1 MIEKKIEKFLSSYLE
16 TKKIKNINWSITKNV
31 KKGFGDY
38 SSNIALVLGKI
49 SKTSPINIANEV
61 LDHNKDKTLFS
72 VFVTEPGFVNFNVE
86 LDYYINN
93 LSTILKN
100 QKKFGKPTG
109 KTQSA
114 NVEFVSCNPT
124 GPLTIGH
131 GRQAVLGDVISNIL
145 SWHNYK
151 VTREYY
157 YNDAG
162 RQMQILAESCYAK
175 YAKKIGKEFQAP
187 DNAYVGEY
195 LDEIADK
202 ILNKFGEELNEK
214 DEQFRTFTEKQIF
227 DNIQSTLNSLN
238 VVFDVFSKE
247 KSFYD
252 NGSIDQ
258 VLKTLTKLSLS
269 YEKDGATWFKTT
281 KLGKKEDKVLV
292 KSSGEPTY
300 RLPDIA
306 YHIDKVERGFDLIV
320 DVFGADHID
329 SYPDVLLALD
339 TLGIPTN
346 HIKVIIHQ
354 FVTLKKDNQIVKM
367 STRKANFV
375 TLDELIEKLNS
386 DVIRYFFIMRGVNTH
401 LDFDLDLAM
410 DESEKNPVYY
420 LQYAH
425 ARISNLNKRF
435 KKEMGESNT
444 INLELLEEE
453 DEILLIKKLEQF
465 PKKMEQLLQSLEPR
479 QLATYLENLS
489 AQYHKFY
496 GNHKVIDSNNTELS
510 HARMALCN
518 STQIIL
524 KIGFS
529 ILGISSPERM

>member
-1 MIEKKIEKFLSSYLE
+1 MIERKIEEFIISYLKE
-16 TKKIKNINWSITKNV
+16 NEIENKDWSITQNN
-31 KKGFGDY
+31 KKGFDDY
-38 SSNIALVLGKI
+38 SSNIALVLAKI
-49 SKTSPINIANEV
+49 LKKSPMDLANNILKFYKEDN
-61 LDHNKDKTLFS
+61 LFT
-72 VFVTEPGFVNFNVE
+72 VFVTKPGFVNFIVKNS
-86 LDYYINN
+86 YYYDIINQ
-93 LSTILKN
+93 ILKE
-100 QKKFGKPTG
+100 QHSFGKP
-109 KTQSA
+109 QSKNQTA

-124 GPLTIGH
+124 GPLTVGH
-131 GRQAVLGDVISNIL
+131 GRQAILGDMISNIL
-145 SWHNYK
+145 TWNGYN

-162 RQMQILAESCYAK
+162 KQMRILAESCYAK
-175 YAKKIGKEFQAP
+175 YANQIGKHVQPPE
-187 DNAYVGEY
+187 NGYVGLY
-195 LDEIADK
+195 LDEIASKIIDKYGKDLKSDDK
-202 ILNKFGEELNEK
+202 I
-214 DEQFRTFTEKQIF
+214 FRDFTEKEIF
-227 DNIQSTLNSLN
+227 ANIENTLESIGIK
-238 VVFDVFSKE
+238 FDVFTKE
-247 KSFYD
+247 GTFYKNGDID
-252 NGSIDQ
+252 N
-258 VLKTLTKLSLS
+258 VLKSLKDKKLS
-269 YEKDGATWFKTT
+269 YEKDGAVWFKTT
-281 KLGKKEDKVLV
+281 ALGKEEDKVLV
-292 KSSGEPTY
+292 KSTGEPTY

-306 YHIDKVERGFDLIV
+306 YHIDKVKRNFNLLV

-329 SYPDVLLALD
+329 TYPDVMLALEALD
-339 TLGIPTN
+339 YKTS
-346 HIKVIIHQ
+346 HIKIVIHQ
-354 FVTLKKDNQIVKM
+354 FVTLKKDGEIVKM

-375 TLDELIEKLNS
+375 TLDELIQKLSS
-386 DVIRYFFIMRGVNTH
+386 DIIRYFFIMRGANSH

>member
-1 MIEKKIEKFLSSYLE
+1 MIERKIEEFIISYLKE
-16 TKKIKNINWSITKNV
+16 NEIENKDWSITQNN

-38 SSNIALVLGKI
+38 SSNIALVLAKI
-49 SKTSPINIANEV
+49 LKKSPMDLANNILKFYKEDN
-61 LDHNKDKTLFS
+61 LFT
-72 VFVTEPGFVNFNVE
+72 VFVTKPGFVNFIVKNS
-86 LDYYINN
+86 YYYDIINQ
-93 LSTILKN
+93 ILKE
-100 QKKFGKPTG
+100 QHSFGKP
-109 KTQSA
+109 QSKNQTA

-124 GPLTIGH
+124 GPLTVGH
-131 GRQAVLGDVISNIL
+131 GRQAILGDMISNIL
-145 SWHNYK
+145 TWNGYN

-162 RQMQILAESCYAK
+162 KQMRILAESCYAK
-175 YAKKIGKEFQAP
+175 YANQIGKHVQPPE
-187 DNAYVGEY
+187 NGYVGLY
-195 LDEIADK
+195 LDEIASKIIDKYGKDLKSDDK
-202 ILNKFGEELNEK
+202 I
-214 DEQFRTFTEKQIF
+214 FRDFTEKEIF
-227 DNIQSTLNSLN
+227 ANIENTLESIGIK
-238 VVFDVFSKE
+238 FDVFTKE
-247 KSFYD
+247 GTFYKNGDID
-252 NGSIDQ
+252 N
-258 VLKTLTKLSLS
+258 VLKSLKDKKLS
-269 YEKDGATWFKTT
+269 YEKDGAVWFKTT
-281 KLGKKEDKVLV
+281 ALGKEEDKVLV
-292 KSSGEPTY
+292 KSTGEPTY

-306 YHIDKVERGFDLIV
+306 YHIDKVKRNFNLLV

-329 SYPDVLLALD
+329 TYPDVMLALEALD
-339 TLGIPTN
+339 YKTS
-346 HIKVIIHQ
+346 HIKIVIHQ
-354 FVTLKKDNQIVKM
+354 FVTLKKDGEIVKM

-375 TLDELIEKLNS
+375 TLDELIQKLSS
-386 DVIRYFFIMRGVNTH
+386 DIIRYFFIMRGANSH

-410 DESEKNPVYY
+410 VESEKNPVYY

>member
-1 MIEKKIEKFLSSYLE
+1 M
-16 TKKIKNINWSITKNV
+16 
-31 KKGFGDY
+31 
-38 SSNIALVLGKI
+38 
-49 SKTSPINIANEV
+49 
-61 LDHNKDKTLFS
+61 
-72 VFVTEPGFVNFNVE
+72 
-86 LDYYINN
+86 
-93 LSTILKN
+93 
-100 QKKFGKPTG
+100 
-109 KTQSA
+109 
-114 NVEFVSCNPT
+114 
-124 GPLTIGH
+124 
-131 GRQAVLGDVISNIL
+131 R
-145 SWHNYK
+145 
-151 VTREYY
+151 
-157 YNDAG
+157 
-162 RQMQILAESCYAK
+162 ILAESCYAK
-175 YAKKIGKEFQAP
+175 YANQIGKHVQPPE
-187 DNAYVGEY
+187 NGYVGLY
-195 LDEIADK
+195 LDEIASKIIDKYGKDLKSDDK
-202 ILNKFGEELNEK
+202 I
-214 DEQFRTFTEKQIF
+214 FRDFTEKEIF
-227 DNIQSTLNSLN
+227 ANIENTLESIGIK
-238 VVFDVFSKE
+238 FDVFTKE
-247 KSFYD
+247 GTFYKNGDID
-252 NGSIDQ
+252 N
-258 VLKTLTKLSLS
+258 VLKSLKDKKLS
-269 YEKDGATWFKTT
+269 YEKDGAVWFKTT
-281 KLGKKEDKVLV
+281 ALGKEEDKVLV
-292 KSSGEPTY
+292 KSTGEPTY

-306 YHIDKVERGFDLIV
+306 YHIDKVKRNFNLLV

-329 SYPDVLLALD
+329 TYPDVMLALEALD
-339 TLGIPTN
+339 YKTS
-346 HIKVIIHQ
+346 HIKIVIHQ
-354 FVTLKKDNQIVKM
+354 FVTLKKDGEIVKM

-375 TLDELIEKLNS
+375 TLDELIQKLSS
-386 DVIRYFFIMRGVNTH
+386 DIIRYFFIMRGANSH